1 MGFEWYEAKSH
12 VCFQDR
18 YQLMGAIEHRV
29 FVVVYTSRDD
39 IIRIISACKANKRG
53 SDPYFPYFLFFYFD
67 NVLTAFGAVFYC
79 FAAP

>member
-53 SDPYFPYFLFFYFD
+53 SDPYFLTPIFPIFPIFYFSI
-67 NVLTAFGAVFYC
+67 LTTY
-79 FAAP
+79 